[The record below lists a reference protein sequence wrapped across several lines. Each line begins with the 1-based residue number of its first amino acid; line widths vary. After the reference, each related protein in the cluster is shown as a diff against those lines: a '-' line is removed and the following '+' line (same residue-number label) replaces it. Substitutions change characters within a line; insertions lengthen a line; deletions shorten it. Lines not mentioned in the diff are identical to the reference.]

1 MKTTL
6 DPLTH
11 YAIIEAMC
19 TETPAERFV
28 IAYGSEQSLR
38 QMIADACIIA
48 SGFLSRQDAT
58 ENCESCLNLVA

>member
-6 DPLTH
+6 NPLTH

-19 TETPAERFV
+19 TETTPERFV

-38 QMIADACIIA
+38 QVIADDCILA

-58 ENCESCLNLVA
+58 ESCASCLTLAA